1 MPNYPKNL
9 TLKSGEIITIRLMW
23 KDDEPKLLKFFKDI
37 PEDDRRVLRHDTTD
51 PAVIRRWTSELD
63 YERVFPVVAEFD
75 DEIIG
80 SATLHMNAYGWQRHI
95 GELRCVV
102 AKAYRGK
109 GVGKLLIHELMAK
122 ATGRGLHHIQLSLVD
137 TQTSQIRIFEQ
148 LGFRKVA
155 VLPKYVLGVA
165 GDEHDLVIMTSQV
178 SDIWKRMEDLIQESE
193 IDTIR
198 SIQ

>member
-1 MPNYPKNL
+1 MSSYPKKV
-9 TLKSGEIITIRLMW
+9 TLKTGEVVTIRLMREE
-23 KDDEPKLLKFFKDI
+23 DEHRLLKFFRDI
-37 PEDDRRVLRHDTTD
+37 PEEDRRVLRHDTTN
-51 PAVIRRWTSELD
+51 PEVIHRWTTELD

-75 DEIIG
+75 DTIIG

-137 TQTSQIRIFEQ
+137 TQTSQIRIFER
-148 LGFRKVA
+148 LGFRKIA

-165 GDEHDLVIMTSQV
+165 GDEHDLVIMTSKV
-178 SDIWKRMEDLIQESE
+178 SDIWKKMEDLIQQSE